1 MIILYLLNIGE
12 DKNLH
17 SLVKKINCH
26 KIYFNYSTNKKGY
39 YFFEGSWSS
48 HKKKDGWGVSRIM
61 LTNY

>member
-39 YFFEGSWSS
+39 YFFEGS
-48 HKKKDGWGVSRIM
+48 
-61 LTNY
+61 